1 MRAKKMQF
9 FLKLFMALLILV
21 LVYMG
26 FYGFFFLFLAIGL
39 VHYWLV
45 RRMPSGKSEG
55 AMGVHHVRSVELRLP
70 YDKAFELCVESLSTI
85 KRCTIRNEERAQ
97 GKILARAGI
106 NWKTWGDVLSFEL
119 RDRGDEGTQIEIS
132 SRPAIRVTFVDFG
145 KNLDNVE
152 KISGFLNAH
161 GTSAE

>member
-1 MRAKKMQF
+1 
-9 FLKLFMALLILV
+9 
-21 LVYMG
+21 
-26 FYGFFFLFLAIGL
+26 
-39 VHYWLV
+39 
-45 RRMPSGKSEG
+45 
-55 AMGVHHVRSVELRLP
+55 MGVHHVRSVELRLP

-106 NWKTWGDVLSFEL
+106 NWKTWGEVLSFEL
-119 RDRGDEGTQIEIS
+119 RHRGDEGTQIEIS